1 VTVYP
6 KTHTFPDLTG
16 TPQALASFWT
26 EGPTLVVHGHRTCG
40 TTRLSL
46 PFADRLHRR
55 RARGAVVVVLQD
67 TPAVAAE
74 LARELDL
81 ILPILLEPDPY
92 PLATERGLSAVPTL
106 TLVGTDGSVLMEVE
120 GFRRADFETFA
131 EKLGVQGAFFS
142 ATDKAPAQRPG

>member
-16 TPQALASFWT
+16 TPQPLASFWAQF
-26 EGPTLVVHGHRTCG
+26 PTLVVHGHRTCG

-55 RARGAVVVVLQD
+55 RTRGAVVAVLQD
-67 TPAVAAE
+67 TPDVAAQ

-81 ILPILLEPDPY
+81 TLPILLEPDPY
-92 PLATERGLSAVPTL
+92 PLATELGLSAVPTL
-106 TLVGTDGSVLMEVE
+106 TLVGNDGKVLMQAE

-131 EKLGVQGAFFS
+131 DKLGVHGAFFN
-142 ATDKAPAQRPG
+142 AADKAPAQRPG